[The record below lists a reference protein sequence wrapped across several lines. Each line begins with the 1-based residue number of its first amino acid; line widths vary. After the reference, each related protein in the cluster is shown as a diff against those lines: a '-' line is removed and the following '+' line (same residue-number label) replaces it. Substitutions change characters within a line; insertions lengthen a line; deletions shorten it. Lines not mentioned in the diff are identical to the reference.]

1 MDLNWD
7 DLKLFLDVARMGGLN
22 AAARATGA
30 SPATLGRRVLA
41 LEAVMGEPLFVRSA
55 SGYRLTEAGENLR
68 EHAAGIE
75 QSFAALNTWR
85 KERHGERTIRVS
97 AGHWTASYLARNIA
111 HLWRPDDRFRI
122 EFVTANEKVDIGRR
136 EADLG
141 LRNSRPTE
149 QWLAG
154 RLIGQTAYALYA
166 GRNLV
171 LGVAAGMF
179 VGLSGSLVTPTA
191 RWLETH
197 HGDRIGVRGNDA
209 TSILELVA
217 AGAGLSVF
225 PCFIGDADPRL
236 VRVTGAIIA
245 ELTSEHW
252 LVSHHDERHAPQ
264 VRTVAN
270 RIANLMKTDAS
281 LFAGDRPYPRPEQSG
296 APT

>member
-68 EHAAGIE
+68 EHAAEIE
-75 QSFAALNTWR
+75 KSFATLNTWR
-85 KERHGERTIRVS
+85 KERHGERTIRIS
-97 AGHWTASYLARNIA
+97 AGHWTATYLASRIA
-111 HLWRPDDRFRI
+111 SLWHTEDSFRI
-122 EFVTANEKVDIGRR
+122 ELVSANEKLDIGRR

-141 LRNSRPTE
+141 LRNQRPTE

-154 RLIGQTAYALYA
+154 RLVGQTKYALYA
-166 GRNLV
+166 GRRLEF
-171 LGVAAGMF
+171 GVKAGMF
-179 VGLSGSLVTPTA
+179 VGLSGGLVTPSS
-191 RWLETH
+191 RWLEAH
-197 HGDRIGVRGNDA
+197 HADRIGVRGNDA
-209 TSILELVA
+209 ASIRELVA

-225 PCFIGDADPRL
+225 PCFVGDTDPRL
-236 VRVTGAIIA
+236 VRVASPIV
-245 ELTSEHW
+245 ELTSETW

-264 VRTVAN
+264 VRAVAK
-270 RIANLMKTDAS
+270 RIAALMKEDAD
-281 LFAGDRPYPRPEQSG
+281 LFAGERQAQG
-296 APT
+296 H

>member
-68 EHAAGIE
+68 EHAAEIE
-75 QSFAALNTWR
+75 KSFATLNTWR
-85 KERHGERTIRVS
+85 KERHGERTIRIS
-97 AGHWTASYLARNIA
+97 AGHWTAAYLASRIA
-111 HLWRPDDRFRI
+111 RLWHTEDSFRI
-122 EFVTANEKVDIGRR
+122 ELVTANEKLDIGRR

-141 LRNSRPTE
+141 LRNQRPTE

-154 RLIGQTAYALYA
+154 RLVGQTVYALYA
-166 GRNLV
+166 GRRLEF
-171 LGVAAGMF
+171 GVKAGMF
-179 VGLSGSLVTPTA
+179 VGLSGGLVTSSS
-191 RWLETH
+191 RWLEAH
-197 HGDRIGVRGNDA
+197 HADRIGVRGNDA
-209 TSILELVA
+209 ASIRELVA

-225 PCFIGDADPRL
+225 PCFVGDADPRL
-236 VRVTGAIIA
+236 VRVASPIT
-245 ELTSEHW
+245 ELTSETW

-270 RIANLMKTDAS
+270 RIAAVMKEDAD
-281 LFAGDRPYPRPEQSG
+281 LFAGTRPQP
-296 APT
+296 